1 MKARME
7 AEDRRRDRGIAD
19 PQESE
24 GQRVILGA
32 ALDAFLEHGFHGTA
46 VRDIAARAGLS
57 VAAIYYHF
65 PSKLDILYTIM
76 VVVIDDTIEHLIAKR
91 DAAGDDPAAQIGA
104 MVRWHVKVHTRRKA
118 EAFISNT
125 ELRSL
130 DKVRRQAIVARRDR
144 IADLFEEVV
153 RAGIARGAFDAPW
166 PREAVRAILTMIVG
180 VAGWYRKEG
189 PETPDAIA
197 DRYAEIAMRV
207 LGRRAS

>member
-1 MKARME
+1 ME
-7 AEDRRRDRGIAD
+7 AEDRRRDRHSSD

-24 GQRVILGA
+24 GQRVILDA

-65 PSKLDILYTIM
+65 PSKLDILYSIM
-76 VVVIDDTIEHLIAKR
+76 VVVIDDTIAHLIAER
-91 DAAGDDPAAQIGA
+91 DAAGDDPAARIGA

-130 DKVRRQAIVARRDR
+130 DNVRRQAIVARRDR
-144 IADLFEEVV
+144 IADLFAEV
-153 RAGIARGAFDAPW
+153 AQDGIARGTFDAPW

-197 DRYAEIAMRV
+197 DRYAEIALRV
-207 LGRRAS
+207 LGYHAAT

>member
-1 MKARME
+1 ME
-7 AEDRRRDRGIAD
+7 AEDRRRDRHTSD

-65 PSKLDILYTIM
+65 PSKLDILYSIM
-76 VVVIDDTIEHLIAKR
+76 VVVVDDTIEHLIAER
-91 DAAGDDPAAQIGA
+91 DAAGDDPAARFGA

-144 IADLFEEVV
+144 IADLFAEVAE
-153 RAGIARGAFDAPW
+153 AGIASGTFDAPW

-197 DRYAEIAMRV
+197 DRYVEIALRV
-207 LGRRAS
+207 LGHHAAA

>member
-7 AEDRRRDRGIAD
+7 AEDRRRDRGVAD

-76 VVVIDDTIEHLIAKR
+76 VVVIDDTIEHLVAER
-91 DAAGDDPAAQIGA
+91 EAAGDDPAAQLGA

-118 EAFISNT
+118 EAFIGNT

-153 RAGIARGAFDAPW
+153 RAGIARGIFDTPW

-180 VAGWYRKEG
+180 IAGWYRKEG

-197 DRYAEIAMRV
+197 DRYVAIALRV
-207 LGRRAS
+207 LGHRTT